1 MHSMAAPHVAGAL
14 ALLRSARPGYPPD
27 AYVTALVNSGTPIL
41 DTRNGVIKP
50 RIDVAAALGALT
62 PMQERAFLPLIVRQ

>member
-1 MHSMAAPHVAGAL
+1 
-14 ALLRSARPGYPPD
+14 
-27 AYVTALVNSGTPIL
+27 
-41 DTRNGVIKP
+41 VIKP